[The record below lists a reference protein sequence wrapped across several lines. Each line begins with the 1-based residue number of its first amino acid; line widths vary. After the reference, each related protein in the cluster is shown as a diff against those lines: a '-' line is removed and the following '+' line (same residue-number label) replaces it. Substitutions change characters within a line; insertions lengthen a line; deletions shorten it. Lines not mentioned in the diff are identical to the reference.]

1 MVLYSSSTCPK
12 CKVLKM
18 KLEKAG
24 IKYTVNE
31 NIEDMQL
38 LGIKT
43 IPYLQTDEGSLLDF
57 GEAVKFVNG
66 LNGEVTQQ

>member
-1 MVLYSSSTCPK
+1 
-12 CKVLKM
+12 M

-57 GEAVKFVNG
+57 GEAVKYVNG
-66 LNGEVTQQ
+66 KVGK

>member
-1 MVLYSSSTCPK
+1 MILYSSSTCPK

-24 IKYTVNE
+24 VKYTVNE
-31 NIEDMQL
+31 NIEEMQV

-43 IPYLQTDEGSLLDF
+43 LPYLQTDNGTLLDF
-57 GEAVKFVNG
+57 GAAVKYVNG